1 MFLGQIKEI
10 KGLRI
15 ELILQGSSK
24 EIYIFFLN
32 LFVILRETEMKK
44 FPPLASE
51 ESSPRVDYFYFK
63 TCFFFRQ
70 SF

>member
-1 MFLGQIKEI
+1 MKDI

-24 EIYIFFLN
+24 EIYFFEKNPFLT
-32 LFVILRETEMKK
+32 LSETEMKE